1 MSPPMD
7 PRVAV
12 DRLPPGHAAV
22 LRGVMSGFD
31 AHQIAALAGIP
42 VEAVV
47 PLVRVA
53 LAKLDQGL
61 AGAGDRRV
69 EPSDLAPPSR

>member
-1 MSPPMD
+1 M
-7 PRVAV
+7 PR
-12 DRLPPGHAAV
+12 
-22 LRGVMSGFD
+22 SYD

>member
-1 MSPPMD
+1 
-7 PRVAV
+7 
-12 DRLPPGHAAV
+12 
-22 LRGVMSGFD
+22 MSGFD

-53 LAKLDQGL
+53 LPRRARAP
-61 AGAGDRRV
+61 AGAGGRGV
-69 EPSDLAPPSR
+69 APPAPPPPSR